1 MKNTWKG
8 ITNILNLNNSK
19 GTHVTQLNYN
29 GKNLNNN
36 KDMADAFNEFFTM
49 GPTLDNDMP
58 QILETLAFIS
68 PPESL
73 TCSIIPHHIS

>member
-8 ITNILNLNNSK
+8 ITNILNLNNNK
-19 GTHVTQLNYN
+19 GTHVTQLNYD

-36 KDMADAFNEFFTM
+36 KDMADAFNEFF
-49 GPTLDNDMP
+49 
-58 QILETLAFIS
+58 IF

-73 TCSIIPHHIS
+73 TRSY